1 MLKLVNQYNAGKVSV
16 DEFKDLDAN
25 IFLVNYKSK
34 PDYVISTVGDKTL
47 VLDITIDENLM
58 LEGLFRE
65 LVRSVQVLRKE
76 ADFNI
81 EDRVEMDTVT
91 ESETLNKVVAEFG
104 DKIKQDALVLK
115 LNEGVTNPDIEKE
128 VEVGDEK
135 IVVKLK
141 VVKK

>member
-1 MLKLVNQYNAGKVSV
+1 
-16 DEFKDLDAN
+16 
-25 IFLVNYKSK
+25 
-34 PDYVISTVGDKTL
+34 
-47 VLDITIDENLM
+47 
-58 LEGLFRE
+58 
-65 LVRSVQVLRKE
+65 
-76 ADFNI
+76 
-81 EDRVEMDTVT
+81 MDTVT
-91 ESETLNKVVAEFG
+91 ESETLNKVVREFG